1 MDLSKAFDR
10 IPHDLLRAKL
20 VAYSFDK
27 KVLNYIYSYLNN
39 WKLCVKIN
47 NMKSDFTNIVSIVCC
62 TPTINCRSNII

>member
-27 KVLNYIYSYLNN
+27 KVLNYIYSYFNN
-39 WKLCVKIN
+39 WKLCENQQYEKWFHKYCVYC
-47 NMKSDFTNIVSIVCC
+47 ML
-62 TPTINCRSNII
+62 